1 MARAVSRNNVIAGLF
16 VLLAM
21 GLAVGVSV
29 AVSGVQK
36 RLVPTRAY
44 AVEFTL
50 ADGAAGLK
58 EGSPVMLGGQEVGR
72 VSEIRFMQTERRT
85 TGIRVEILVHSH
97 VTLYADAWAFLER
110 PLLGSM
116 SAINISR
123 VGGEPD
129 PANPG
134 AAIAPVLAE
143 GQVLKGII
151 APPAFLAQAGFGPDQ
166 AKQVQKI
173 FDDVEEAVERLNV
186 MTQRI
191 DAQIEPSVADI
202 RRSLADINAVTA
214 DARAKWTQAWSGQV
228 DSVLA
233 SADKAGETLNRTLD
247 GGEQLV
253 ASIRKVVDDNSPT
266 LDRALKTIDEA
277 MTRLNEEGV
286 GKLSAALDEGKAGAE
301 AFRTLSEDVARVVQT
316 ETPGLRK
323 TLGNLRLAADQV
335 KLLGVEVRRNPWRL
349 LYTPKTKELE
359 SELLYDAARTY
370 AEAVSDL
377 RSASES
383 LEALQ
388 ARGGE
393 AAPDRETAEHIRQ
406 RLAEA
411 FERYKAAEK
420 TLLEKMS
427 AGK

>member
-1 MARAVSRNNVIAGLF
+1 MIAGLF
-16 VLLAM
+16 VLLSM

-44 AVEFTL
+44 GVEFTL

-72 VSEIRFMQTERRT
+72 VSGIEFVEQDGRAAA
-85 TGIRVEILVHSH
+85 IRVRILVHSNIRLH
-97 VTLYADAWAFLER
+97 TDAWAFLER

-123 VGGEPD
+123 VGGEKD

-134 AAIAPVLAE
+134 AAPAPVLAE

-173 FDDVEEAVERLNV
+173 FNDVEEAVDRLNV
-186 MTQRI
+186 MTQRL
-191 DAQIEPSVADI
+191 DSQIEPSLADV
-202 RRSLADINAVTA
+202 RRSLEDINAVTA

-253 ASIRKVVDDNSPT
+253 ASIRKTVEDNTPT
-266 LDRALKTIDEA
+266 LEHALKTIDEA
-277 MTRLNEEGV
+277 MTKLNDEAV

-301 AFRTLSEDVARVVQT
+301 AFRQLSEDVARVVQT

-388 ARGGE
+388 NGGGE

-411 FERYKAAEK
+411 FERYKTAEK
-420 TLLEKMS
+420 ALLEKMS
-427 AGK
+427 AGN